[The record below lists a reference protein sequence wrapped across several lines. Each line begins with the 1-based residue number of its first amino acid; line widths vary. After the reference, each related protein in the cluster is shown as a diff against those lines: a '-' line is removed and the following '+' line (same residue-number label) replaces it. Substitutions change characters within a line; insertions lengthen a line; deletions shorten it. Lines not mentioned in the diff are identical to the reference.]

1 MKVLIGCDVDPIL
14 PPRLSQPPQWDIW
27 EPLSRI
33 SDLLTVMGENL
44 PPITWLIRSDESVR
58 FCTGDYA
65 SGFLTREKLWSD
77 LVARGHE
84 LGWHMH
90 LFTYDRSYGAFL
102 FDEHPQ
108 WLGAA
113 HAALAAHYDVRA
125 TRTGWDYG
133 SDFLFGELAKLG
145 IEIDFSAIPGNRVWQ
160 RFGPSTVNVDW
171 LRCPERP
178 YRPSATDYQ
187 RPGDDSLPL
196 VQVPIAQFRNS
207 MPGQIK
213 RYAWRLRN
221 GCFTLRGL
229 DRRTRL
235 MTDRWDGL
243 PDTDRDVW
251 AFFFHPENLTPR
263 GIQDFSRNVERLRAQ
278 SASEFVT
285 ASSLTRWLE
294 SRTPL
299 EQT

>member
-1 MKVLIGCDVDPIL
+1 MKVLLGCDVDPIL
-14 PPRLSQPPQWDIW
+14 PPRLAQPPPYDIW
-27 EPLSRI
+27 EPLNQI
-33 SDLLTVMGENL
+33 TDLLRVMGGDL

-65 SGFLTREKLWSD
+65 SGFLSRKALWSE

-90 LFTYDRSYGAFL
+90 LFSYDASYGAFL
-102 FDEHPQ
+102 FDGCPP

-113 HAALAAHYDVRA
+113 HAALAANYDVRA

-145 IEIDFSAIPGNRVWQ
+145 IEIDFSALPGNRVWQ
-160 RFGPSTVNVDW
+160 RFGPSTVHVDW
-171 LRCPERP
+171 LRCPEHP

-187 RPGDDSLPL
+187 RPGDDGLPM

-207 MPGQIK
+207 LPGLIK

-229 DRRTRL
+229 DRKTRL
-235 MTDRWDGL
+235 VTDHWFGL
-243 PDTDRDVW
+243 PTTHRDVW
-251 AFFFHPENLTPR
+251 AFFFHPENLTPE
-263 GIQDFSRNVERLRAQ
+263 GIREFSRNVARLREE
-278 SASEFVT
+278 SAAEFVT
-285 ASSLTRWLE
+285 ASSLARWLE
-294 SRTPL
+294 SQTPR
-299 EQT
+299 